1 MALADL
7 KPKSDVWTGV
17 AIGVG
22 LLLAPVVI
30 PIVAAGMRPLMKMA
44 VKNGVL
50 LYEKGRELV
59 AEVME
64 GAEDLLEEV
73 KAEVKEELETSKEG
87 SGSIQ

>member
-1 MALADL
+1 MPLADL

-44 VKNGVL
+44 LKNGVL
-50 LYEKGRELV
+50 LYEKGREMV
-59 AEVME
+59 ADVME
-64 GAEDLLEEV
+64 SAEDLLEEV
-73 KAEVKEELETSKEG
+73 KAEVKEELETTKEG
-87 SGSIQ
+87 SGAIQ

>member
-1 MALADL
+1 MAITDL
-7 KPKSDVWTGV
+7 KPKSDLWTGV

-30 PIVAAGMRPLMKMA
+30 PIVAAGVRPLLKMA
-44 VKNGVL
+44 LKNGVL
-50 LYEKGRELV
+50 LYEKGREMV
-59 AEVME
+59 AEAME

-73 KAEVKEELETSKEG
+73 KAEVKEEFETSKEG